1 MFGNFAKMTV
11 SFENFGAG
19 SLPICEETAV
29 EHGTRERWHA
39 DCMDCG
45 VPTFECMGF
54 VLARDFNTFNEAKEG
69 GIEPGSIWARCAQ
82 CVEKTTLQTERM
94 S

>member
-1 MFGNFAKMTV
+1 MTI

-45 VPTFECMGF
+45 VPTFECMGL
-54 VLARDFNTFNEAKEG
+54 VLARDFNAFNKAKKR
-69 GIEPGSIWARCAQ
+69 GIEPGAIRVRCAQ
-82 CVEKTTLQTERM
+82 CVEKMILQTERM